1 MGYTRASPYAGPPAP
16 MLRRLL
22 LAATALAAP
31 LPAAPHPV
39 WAAES
44 PLDEIIVTATRRAE
58 SVRDV
63 PASVSTVDRA
73 DFDARATRFVGEELR
88 GLPGVVVGSNDA
100 GTYTKLTVRGVP
112 NRIHNDT
119 LAVLVDGVPFLT
131 GDDEADL
138 EQLPFGAVARVDLV
152 RGPMSALY
160 GRGAIAGTINYIT
173 REVGRE
179 PATAVTAGLGGHGW
193 RRLGALAQTPTS
205 PNGALLVSGEAQRA
219 DGWRDRTGR
228 REDALFAKHR
238 LDLSGWGALNLTA
251 TWVSTDQNLAG
262 ELPLDARGE
271 PAPLPGGRAANWNNE
286 DAGFAK
292 RMLTGTAILDTDIG
306 SGLTAATRLHARRAL
321 TTAIQGF
328 FSPYDPAAGTVTFT
342 GFRVDN
348 DTDTLFAEQ
357 SLDWRIGP
365 VRLLGGAS
373 VERVASA
380 PVETWTGEF
389 DFGPLFYAQR
399 RDARTGAFINR
410 DQWRRDIL
418 LNADAV
424 SLNHAAYAQ
433 ADLELGRL
441 TLSAGARFDRFSRRV
456 HYGPSG
462 SGFGPDPVETI
473 ADIDQRISPKASA
486 TWAISDAVTAYV
498 AYGAGFSPGFGPVWS
513 FRGRDTRL
521 APELADNLEAGVK
534 GDALDG
540 RLSASLTVYE
550 LRRRDLLQL
559 LPVEGTARTINTG
572 RQRSRGLELEATLRP
587 VDGLTLL
594 ATYGLT
600 DSVWLEN
607 RFLEPFT
614 GRPFDFGGKDVAGVP
629 RHAGRVE
636 AVGVLGAVEARAWID
651 LSGDYAYDNANSVRA
666 GGYALWNAAL
676 AWAPTDRLE
685 LTATA
690 RNLFDREVNLVVANN
705 DGPFAYFP
713 QPPREVFLNA
723 TVRF

>member
-1 MGYTRASPYAGPPAP
+1 MR
-16 MLRRLL
+16 LRPLL
-22 LAATALAAP
+22 FCPFVLVPFSA
-31 LPAAPHPV
+31 PAAGTL
-39 WAAES
+39 
-44 PLDEIIVTATRRAE
+44 LDEIVVVATRRPEA
-58 SVRDV
+58 VRDV
-63 PASVSTVDRA
+63 AASVSSVRRE
-73 DFDARATRFVGEELR
+73 DFEVRATRFIGEELR
-88 GLPGVVVGSNDA
+88 GLPGIVIGTNDA

-138 EQLPFGAVARVDLV
+138 EQLPFGAVGRVDLV

-160 GRGAIAGTINYIT
+160 GRGAIAGTISYAT
-173 REVGRE
+173 REVGRQRLAE
-179 PATAVTAGLGGHGW
+179 ATVGAGSHGW
-193 RRLGALAQTPTS
+193 RRAGVSLQTPTS
-205 PNGALLVSGEAQRA
+205 ERGALLLSGEAQRA
-219 DGWRDRTGR
+219 DGWRDGTGR
-228 REDALFAKHR
+228 REDSLFAKHR
-238 LDLSGWGALNLTA
+238 LELGDWGVLNVTG
-251 TWVSTDQNLAG
+251 TWVGTDQNLAG
-262 ELPLDARGE
+262 ELPATRRGE
-271 PAPLPGGRAANWNNE
+271 PVPLPGGRRGNWNND

-292 RMLTGTAILDTDIG
+292 RMLTATAILDARPSESLST
-306 SGLTAATRLHARRAL
+306 TTRLHARRAR

-328 FSPYDPAAGTVTFT
+328 FAPFDPASDVVTFT

-357 SLDWRIGP
+357 TADWRSGP
-365 VRLLGGAS
+365 VRLLAGAS

-380 PVETWTGEF
+380 PLETWTGEF
-389 DFGPLFYAQR
+389 DFGDLFYAQR
-399 RDARTGAFINR
+399 RDVRSGRFVNR
-410 DQWRRDIL
+410 DQWRRDTL
-418 LNADAV
+418 LDADAL
-424 SLNHAAYAQ
+424 SLNHAAYLQGDVDIGAF
-433 ADLELGRL
+433 G
-441 TLSAGARFDRFSRRV
+441 LSAGARFDRFSRRV

-473 ADIDQRISPKASA
+473 ADSDQRVSPKASL
-486 TWAISDAVTAYV
+486 TWRLGDALTAYA

-521 APELADNLEAGVK
+521 APELADNVEAGVK

-540 RLSASLTVYE
+540 RLSASLTIYE

-572 RQRSRGLELEATLRP
+572 RQRSRGVELETTLRP
-587 VDGLTLL
+587 RDGLTLL
-594 ATYGLT
+594 AAYGLT

-607 RFLEPFT
+607 RFVEPFT

-629 RHAGRVE
+629 RHAGRLE
-636 AVGVLGAVEARAWID
+636 AIGATDRFEVRAWVD

-666 GGYALWNAAL
+666 GGHAVWNAAL
-676 AWAPTDRLE
+676 AWRPTE
-685 LTATA
+685 AVEFTATV
-690 RNLFDREVNLVVANN
+690 RNLFDRNINLVVANN

-713 QPPREVFLNA
+713 QPPRELVLGA